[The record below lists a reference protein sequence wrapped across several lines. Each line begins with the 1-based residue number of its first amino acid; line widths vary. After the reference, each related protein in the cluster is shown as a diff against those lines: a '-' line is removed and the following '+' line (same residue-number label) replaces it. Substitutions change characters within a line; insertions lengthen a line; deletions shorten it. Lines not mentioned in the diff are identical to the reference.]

1 MRDDDIWQAIVA
13 AVREEIGDSLQAVT
27 PDMTAGDIPG
37 WDSITHVR
45 IVMNAEIACG
55 ATLDISKTYRART
68 IGDLVPIL
76 RAAM

>member
-1 MRDDDIWQAIVA
+1 MRDEDIWQAIVA

-55 ATLDISKTYRART
+55 ATLDIGKTYRART